1 MAKLELAEHDAA
13 WAERFSAEAGQIRRA
28 LGDLVVEV
36 EHVGSTS
43 VPGLA
48 GKPTVDIAV
57 GTTTID
63 LFPGA
68 VRRLKRAGFH
78 LAHHPERPWA
88 RIFRKGAAVPWE
100 VIVHVVEW
108 GGPHWHAYL
117 RFRDALRADSELAA
131 EYERLKRR
139 LLHER
144 EEWYSGRDKEELIG
158 RVLRGAP

>member
-1 MAKLELAEHDAA
+1 VAKLELAEYDAA
-13 WAERFSAEAGQIRRA
+13 WAERFLAEAQQIRRA
-28 LGDLVVEV
+28 LGDLVVDV

-57 GTTTID
+57 GATTID
-63 LFPGA
+63 LPRDA
-68 VRRLKRAGFH
+68 VRRMEKVGFEH
-78 LAHHPERPWA
+78 ADHPDRPWV
-88 RIFRKGAAVPWE
+88 RNFRKGLTFPRE

-117 RFRDALRADSELAA
+117 RFRDALRADPALAG

-139 LLHER
+139 LLR
-144 EEWYSGRDKEELIG
+144 QLGEWYSGRDKEELIG
-158 RVLRGAP
+158 RVLRGTP